1 MSRSSARL
9 AEAMQVEACPVTEVL
24 DHVAGKWSIGIL
36 IAAAHGPIR
45 FTEIE
50 RAVHGISRRMLTL
63 NLRRLERDGL
73 LVRTVYP
80 TVPPRVEYDLTP
92 MARELYTSLT
102 GLVDWAERHRSA
114 ISRARAAY
122 DAAEEAEERTAN
134 EV

>member
-1 MSRSSARL
+1 MSRSSPRL

-36 IAAAHGPIR
+36 IAVAHGPIR

-50 RAVHGISRRMLTL
+50 RAIGGISRRMLTL

-102 GLVDWAERHRSA
+102 GLVDWAERHRAA
-114 ISRARAAY
+114 IARARVAY
-122 DAAEEAEERTAN
+122 DAAEQRTADT
-134 EV
+134 V